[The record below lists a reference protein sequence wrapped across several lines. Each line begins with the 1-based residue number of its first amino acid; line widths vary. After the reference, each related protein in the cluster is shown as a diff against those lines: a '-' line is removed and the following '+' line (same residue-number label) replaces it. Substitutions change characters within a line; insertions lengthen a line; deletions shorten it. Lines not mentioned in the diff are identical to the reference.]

1 MTNTCTSRTRARAGL
16 LAAAILLSG
25 TGTGLA
31 TATPAAANAS
41 DGFVSGAYMYQD
53 DFGDEG
59 TLSTSSYAHTNATA
73 LWQWILWAEGAKKS
87 NNDDDVFLRSDI
99 DCRFGS
105 DTKSATM
112 NLQRTLRLDDID
124 RIVGTDTF
132 GAVDG
137 NIEYVS
143 TDYDSS
149 TYRTKLRYV
158 GDANSFYL
166 YRSSSGVYQLAI
178 PSVGWKPASY
188 TYASC

>member
-1 MTNTCTSRTRARAGL
+1 MRLIRTRWARLGTAITAAVFTGA
-16 LAAAILLSG
+16 LAL
-25 TGTGLA
+25 
-31 TATPAAANAS
+31 TATPASANVS
-41 DGFVSGAYMYQD
+41 DGYVSGAYQFQD

-59 TLSTSSYAHTNATA
+59 TLSTSSHTHTNATA

-87 NNDDDVFLRSDI
+87 DGDALLRADI

-105 DTKSATM
+105 DTKSATV

-124 RIVGTDTF
+124 GIVGNETF

-143 TDYDSS
+143 TNYDSS
-149 TYRTKLRYV
+149 TYRTKLRYT
-158 GDANSFYL
+158 GDANSFHL
-166 YRSSSGVYQLAI
+166 YRSSTGVYQVAI
-178 PSVGWKPASY
+178 PNVGWKPASY